1 MEQNY
6 RSTKTIL
13 DAAYNVV
20 SKNQHRADKKLWTD
34 NKDGE
39 PISINEFENEN
50 MEASGVIDDVL
61 KNTQKNISLNDMV
74 LLYRTNSQ
82 SRVIEDRLRRES
94 VPYHIVGG
102 MKFYDRKEIKDLLAY
117 LRYLINPRTVYH
129 FLEL

>member
-1 MEQNY
+1 
-6 RSTKTIL
+6 
-13 DAAYNVV
+13 
-20 SKNQHRADKKLWTD
+20 
-34 NKDGE
+34 
-39 PISINEFENEN
+39 
-50 MEASGVIDDVL
+50 
-61 KNTQKNISLNDMV
+61 MV

-82 SRVIEDRLRRES
+82 SRVIEDRLRES